1 MLNKLSSMGKK
12 LSVEQ
17 RKIISNIG
25 WLFGDR
31 ILRMGVGLV
40 VGAWVARYL
49 QPEQFGLL
57 NYAIAFVFLFTAF
70 ATLGLDQIVV
80 RNLVRNPDCKDE
92 TLGTTFALKLIGGI
106 VTLLL
111 ASLTIFLL
119 RPDDYLTRALVA
131 ITASATIF
139 QAFDTIDFCFQFQ
152 VSSKYTVVAKNSA
165 FIIVTLVRITLIQLQ
180 APLIAFAWAAFAE
193 TALGGIALMIAY
205 KVSGQNFR
213 RWRVSW
219 QEGKN
224 LLKESWPLIIAGVSI
239 MLYIRI
245 DTVMLGEISG
255 SEAVGI
261 YAVAT
266 RLSELWGFIPIAI
279 ISSVTPSIIE
289 AKKVSETL
297 YYQKLQKIFTLVT
310 VLAYS
315 IAIPLTLLSTPII
328 VLMFGQN
335 YAPAGSV
342 LAIHIWGQIFSF
354 LGIAR
359 SIWIV
364 TEGLTKYALIFTTGG
379 AVINILLNL
388 WLIPM
393 YQETGAAIATVVSY
407 ALVDYVI
414 FILYPPF
421 RHIGKLM
428 TNALI
433 LRYLLTSLPNF
444 RGRG

>member
-1 MLNKLSSMGKK
+1 MLNKLSSIGKK
-12 LSVEQ
+12 FSLEQ

-31 ILRMGVGLV
+31 ILRMGVGLI

-57 NYAIAFVFLFTAF
+57 NYAIAFVFLFSAF

-80 RNLVRNPDCKDE
+80 RNLVRDPSGKDKI
-92 TLGTTFALKLIGGI
+92 LGTTFVLKFVGGI
-106 VTLLL
+106 ITLLL

-119 RPDDYLTRALVA
+119 KPDDSLTRTLVA
-131 ITASATIF
+131 ITAAATIF
-139 QAFDTIDFCFQFQ
+139 QAFDAIDFCFQFQ
-152 VSSKYTVVAKNSA
+152 VRSKYTVVAKNTA
-165 FIIVTLVRITLIQLQ
+165 FIIVALVRITLIQLH

-193 TALGGIALMIAY
+193 TALGGVGLMIAY
-205 KVSGQNFR
+205 KVSGQSFR
-213 RWRVSW
+213 RWQVSW
-219 QEGKN
+219 QEGKS
-224 LLKESWPLIIAGVSI
+224 LLKESWPLIIAGISI

-245 DTVMLGEISG
+245 DSVMLGQLVG

-279 ISSVTPSIIE
+279 TSSVTPSIIE
-289 AKKVSETL
+289 AKKVSEEL
-297 YYQKLQKIFTLVT
+297 YYQKLQKIFTILT
-310 VLAYS
+310 ALAYA
-315 IAIPLTLLSTPII
+315 IAIPMTLLSTPII
-328 VLMFGQN
+328 ILMFGQN
-335 YAPAGSV
+335 YAAAGGV

-364 TEGLTKYALIFTTGG
+364 NEGLTKYALIFTSGG
-379 AVINILLNL
+379 ALINILLNL
-388 WLIPM
+388 WLIPI
-393 YQETGAAIATVVSY
+393 YQETGAAIATVISY

-414 FILYPPF
+414 FIIYPPF
-421 RHIGKLM
+421 FHIGKLM
-428 TNALI
+428 SNALI
-433 LRYLLTSLPNF
+433 LRYLLSS
-444 RGRG
+444 RGRV